1 MMRLL
6 IIGLL
11 SSIAGLTAMGQD
23 LGSSN
28 KLFGGAKKKTSPAKS
43 TKKAAKPSAKKPSS
57 TSWSA
62 KAATAKSRTPASAKQ
77 EKAAKKNSAA
87 KSVSITKST
96 ATKTEAPVKRTA
108 NEPSAAVTEK
118 RYSPDSKGG
127 VSGIVSPKSGGGVSK
142 SSGEIAVDPVDA
154 SVQYEKFILQG
165 NSARDDRDYVAAE
178 AAYKK
183 ARLLKPTDSRAVY
196 GLGNLFSDQLR
207 WQEAEKHYRSAI
219 EMTPNDAVAHIALS
233 YVLVQ
238 PVTASN
244 LADRYDEAEKLA
256 RRALELAPANALAL
270 DQLGVSLELRGFIG
284 EETENAYRK
293 AIQMDPAFA
302 PPHAH
307 LGRLLR
313 RRGLTKE
320 ASAAYQNAIDRS
332 RDVGTR
338 ILVAEVLQ
346 SEQRY
351 SDSEVLLNAA
361 LKEDP
366 RNPTALLL
374 LARAQI
380 TASKFD
386 DAEAALKKALSIG
399 ANGFMANNQLAAV
412 YLRQGKPELAE
423 NALLQA
429 ARFVSELDKR
439 SLSQSFEAVGDAY
452 MKAGNN
458 RSAERAFKQAITF
471 DAETDILSGKL
482 SRAQQGRF
490 GPG

>member
-28 KLFGGAKKKTSPAKS
+28 KLFGGTKKKTSPARS
-43 TKKAAKPSAKKPSS
+43 TKKTTKPSAKKPSS
-57 TSWSA
+57 SSSSA
-62 KAATAKSRTPASAKQ
+62 KAATAKSQTPASAKQ
-77 EKAAKKNSAA
+77 EKLAKKNPAA
-87 KSVSITKST
+87 KSVTITKST
-96 ATKTEAPVKRTA
+96 ATKTEAPVKRTV
-108 NEPSAAVTEK
+108 NEPPAAVTEK
-118 RYSPDSKGG
+118 RSPDSKAG
-127 VSGIVSPKSGGGVSK
+127 SAGIASPKSGAGVIK
-142 SSGEIAVDPVDA
+142 SSAAIAVDPAEA
-154 SVQYEKFILQG
+154 SVQYEKLILQG

-183 ARLLKPTDSRAVY
+183 AKLLKPSDSRAVY

-219 EMTPNDAVAHIALS
+219 EMTPSDAVAHIALS

-238 PVTASN
+238 PVTAAN
-244 LADRYDEAEKLA
+244 LADRYEEAEKLA

-293 AIQMDPAFA
+293 AIQMDPSFA

-452 MKAGNN
+452 MRAGNN

-471 DAETDILSGKL
+471 DTETDILSGKL